1 MSLTD
6 KQEAFCLEY
15 LIDLNAT
22 QAAIRAG
29 YSTESAGAIG
39 GENLQKPEIQ
49 KRISELQADRMK
61 RNKIDADRVLKEI
74 ERIAFY
80 DLAAHI
86 PEGKITGPDD
96 LKKLPEDLRRA
107 IIGWRWDKAGNFIV
121 LWADKVKGL
130 ELYGRHLK
138 LFTDKVEATG
148 ANGTPINPT
157 PPTPV
162 VISDPAVAAQAYRDL
177 VKGG

>member
-1 MSLTD
+1 MQTYLSLFKRVGKKD
-6 KQEAFCLEY
+6 KKV
-15 LIDLNAT
+15 N
-22 QAAIRAG
+22 G
-29 YSTESAGAIG
+29 
-39 GENLQKPEIQ
+39 
-49 KRISELQADRMK
+49 
-61 RNKIDADRVLKEI
+61 NKIDADRVLKEI

-86 PEGKITGPDD
+86 PDGKITGPDD

-107 IIGWRWDKAGNFIV
+107 IIGWRWDKSGNFIV

-148 ANGTPINPT
+148 ANGTPLNPT

-162 VISDPAVAAQAYRDL
+162 VIWPEWSDIPLLPESLLDAAEDFMRANKRLGYRDWETDRKSTRL
-177 VKGG
+177 NSSHSGESRMPSSA